1 MVETLIFK
9 KELVFPPSFTEIT
22 GLFLIMFITFLANVG
37 GLGGG
42 GVLTPFM
49 LLFLKLSL

>member
-1 MVETLIFK
+1 VVETLFQK
-9 KELVFPPSFTEIT
+9 KELVMPPSLMEIT
-22 GLFLIMFITFLANVG
+22 GLFLLMFITFLANVG

-49 LLFLKLSL
+49 LLFLSLSI